1 MKKNLLICMI
11 IFIMLTASTACMAVT
26 YKDTIDTKYE
36 GVVETLSYLGIVNG
50 TSSTTFEPNKTVT
63 RAEIAKMLVLAH
75 GYDEVLDMI
84 DTEKVFSD
92 VKKGSW
98 YYDYVYLAN
107 AYGLIKGYPDNKFY
121 PDKEVTYS
129 EAVAMILRSLG
140 HGYILEDSEFGWDYN
155 YILIMRKY
163 ELNKNIEAF
172 SNDDFA
178 KRGDIAIFIWNM
190 LNSTKWDVVK
200 EDGKGELTYS
210 NSGKVLFNEVF
221 GDKYKLVSTKKV
233 KAFDA
238 MYGNMYANVETLG
251 EVELNKILPIYA
263 LGTSIDGI
271 YDIKKHL
278 LIWAAYDIGSGV
290 EEGLV
295 EDLADDGYKLKYV
308 KTKYSIGGSKN
319 DYAFFIVSREDGKLV
334 FERAVVLDL
343 TDKIKIESL
352 KTTKEKLKIND
363 SLEID
368 TESLILLNGKKQ
380 IAWKDLKKGD
390 SILCIVPD
398 EIYILANNYVTKE
411 EEEDNNKK
419 SNDTSIYY
427 ISSITMYSSNS
438 DNARV
443 GLSNGKKTKIYE
455 YKSSISKLSVGDCV
469 LVTFKNGAVTN
480 IKKATEKDYENL
492 DLNDDLV
499 LNLKDKN
506 HAKGML
512 GKYTISSD
520 TEIYEVQK
528 RYKDNSDSVFETC
541 KVVATSEKILD
552 NLSNATVNVIYSGNV
567 AKTIFIENEYNSFSV
582 FYARV
587 REVTEKKGVISI
599 RIAPIADAVK
609 TYETTGLV
617 NCEPGDMI
625 TYTLSGSKDVKLHIE
640 EVYRAGVIG
649 YEKDLVVEKVN
660 NNLVYLKDGDK
671 FDRKDSFI
679 EVNNKVYNVN
689 EYVVINA
696 RVSRVDGSW
705 KFVSAEF
712 NDFAKA
718 SFEANDRIAIDE
730 LENTIVIYRGYEE

>member
-1 MKKNLLICMI
+1 MKKNLLICVLV
-11 IFIMLTASTACMAVT
+11 FIMLTASTACMAVT

-92 VKKGSW
+92 VKKSSW

-107 AYGLIKGYPDNKFY
+107 AYGLIKGYPDNKFC

-140 HGYILEDSEFGWDYN
+140 HGYISEDSEFGWDYN

-190 LNSTKWDVVK
+190 LNSNKWDVVK

-221 GDKYKLVSTKKV
+221 DDKYKLVSAKKV
-233 KAFDA
+233 KAFGA

-263 LGTSIDGI
+263 LGTTIDGV
-271 YDIKKHL
+271 YDIEKHL

-295 EDLADDGYKLKYV
+295 EDLVDDGYKLKNV

-352 KTTKEKLKIND
+352 KTTKETLKIND

-368 TESLILLNGKKQ
+368 TESLILLSGKKQ

-398 EIYILANNYVTKE
+398 EIYILANDYVTKE
-411 EEEDNNKK
+411 EEKDNNKK

-427 ISSITMYSSNS
+427 ISSITLYGNS
-438 DNARV
+438 DSARV
-443 GLSNGKKTKIYE
+443 GLSNGKKVKIYE

-469 LVTFKNGAVTN
+469 LVTFKNGAITN

-492 DLNDDLV
+492 DLNDNLI
-499 LNLKDKN
+499 LNLKNKN
-506 HAKGML
+506 YAKGML

-528 RYKDNSDSVFETC
+528 RYKDNSASVFETC

-552 NLSNATVNVIYSGNV
+552 NLSNATVNIIYSGNI
-567 AKTIFIENEYNSFSV
+567 AKTIFVENEYNSFSV
-582 FYARV
+582 FFARV

-599 RIAPIADAVK
+599 SIAPIADAVK

-625 TYTLSGSKDVKLHIE
+625 TYTLSDSKDAKLHIE

-660 NNLVYLKDGDK
+660 NNLIYLKDGDK

-730 LENTIVIYRGYEE
+730 LENTIVIYSGYEE

>member
-1 MKKNLLICMI
+1 MKKNLLIFVL
-11 IFIMLTASTACMAVT
+11 IFIMLTASSACMAVI

-36 GVVETLSYLGIVNG
+36 GVVETLNYLGIVNG

-75 GYDEVLDMI
+75 GYDDVLDMI

-92 VKKGSW
+92 VKKGAW

-107 AYGLIKGYPDNKFY
+107 AYGLIKGYPDSKFY

-163 ELNKNIEAF
+163 ELNKGIEAF

-200 EDGKGELTYS
+200 EDGKGEFTYS

-221 GDKYKLVSTKKV
+221 GDKYKLVNGKKI
-233 KAFDA
+233 KSFGA
-238 MYGNMYANVETLG
+238 MYGAMFANVETLG
-251 EVELNKILPIYA
+251 EVELNEVLPIYA
-263 LGTSIDGI
+263 LGTSLDGV
-271 YDIKKHL
+271 YDKEKRL
-278 LIWAAYDIGSGV
+278 LIWAAYDIVSGV

-295 EDLADDGYKLKYV
+295 EDLSDDGYKLKNV
-308 KTKYSIGGSKN
+308 KTKYSIGGNKN
-319 DYAFFIVSREDGKLV
+319 DYAFFIVSREDGKMV

-343 TDKIKIESL
+343 TDKIKVESV
-352 KTTKEKLKIND
+352 KTTKEILKIND
-363 SLEID
+363 ELEID
-368 TESLILLNGKKQ
+368 TESLILLDGKKQ
-380 IAWKDLKKGD
+380 MAWKNLKKGD
-390 SILCIVPD
+390 SILCVVPD

-411 EEEDNNKK
+411 EEKDNDKK
-419 SNDTSIYY
+419 SSDASIYY
-427 ISSITMYSSNS
+427 VSSITLYGDS

-455 YKSSISKLSVGDCV
+455 YKSSTNKLSVGDCV
-469 LVTFKNGAVTN
+469 LVTFKNGAITS
-480 IKKATEKDYENL
+480 IKKATEKDYEKL
-492 DLNDDLV
+492 DTNDDLI
-499 LNLKDKN
+499 LNLKNKS

-528 RYKDNSDSVFETC
+528 KYKNNSNSVFETC
-541 KVVATSEKILD
+541 KLVATSEKILD
-552 NLSNATVNVIYSGNV
+552 DLSNATVNVIYSGNV
-567 AKTIFIENEYNSFSV
+567 AKTIFIEKEYNSFSV

-599 RIAPIADAVK
+599 SIAPIADSVK

-617 NCEPGDMI
+617 NCEAGDMI
-625 TYTLSGSKDVKLHIE
+625 TYTLSGSKNVTLHIE

-660 NNLVYLKDGDK
+660 NNLVYLKNGDM
-671 FDRKDSFI
+671 FNRKESII
-679 EVNNKVYNVN
+679 EVNNNVYNVN

-696 RVSRVDGSW
+696 KVSKSGGVW
-705 KFVSAEF
+705 KFTSAEF
-712 NDFAKA
+712 NDFEKA